1 MSDDFKEEILDTLA
15 NMLMKRMPREI
26 TEDVLEL
33 RGQLLPF
40 MLVSFIG
47 CNPRLADDIDRLFDS
62 KAETYS
68 KLYLESEYFHDTS
81 LLLYRKEDVLRI
93 QKVAGILEDYRKNE
107 VKEPLRKLLKKGYN
121 KVYRYFESHPAIDGE
136 ELLKL
141 ISYEKTLNYHGPTV
155 YDGPLTVA
163 FFLMVSE
170 LCRPIKPKIYAL
182 TLFLDEYD
190 KVILKIRN
198 IAKPPS
204 ENILDTRNALS
215 KPKIAEFRNKYGFS
229 KEGNNIQKALLSVTN
244 TELESLILDLVG
256 KATSSNFED
265 QPLKLKNAIRTGN
278 FSNFGSISRKITY
291 WVNLARYYNVSD
303 YVYDVLLTDRNV
315 LEMFSEIEYEFKV
328 SNVDPNLK
336 EDYVIAS
343 LFLIGLAREYHHNK
357 RDSVIYEGVST
368 FSDALNTKKDSN
380 TVSDVENTELVRLR
394 RENDILESKL
404 KSNSTRSKEINKRLE
419 KELRMLHKENKRL
432 TNEIELLKDER
443 QELYSLREFAYS
455 LKSDFEMDDVS
466 EFEENKQELATYT
479 ITIFGG
485 TDPWRKQMQ
494 KLFPDFHYVLPNKE
508 NTDISFITQK
518 DMIVFFNTHKNSHGM
533 YYKVQKLLSNIGKPL
548 HYLNESG
555 NIERTVATMLSSINK
570 VNNK

>member
-62 KAETYS
+62 KAEKYS

-81 LLLYRKEDVLRI
+81 LLLYRTEDVLRI
-93 QKVAGILEDYRKNE
+93 QKLAGILEDYRKNE

-163 FFLMVSE
+163 FFLMVTE
-170 LCRPIKPKIYAL
+170 FCRPIKPKIYAL

-204 ENILDTRNALS
+204 ENILDTRNVLP
-215 KPKIAEFRNKYGFS
+215 KPKIAEYRNKYGFA
-229 KEGNNIQKALLSVTN
+229 KAGNNIQRALLSATN
-244 TELESLILDLVG
+244 TELESLPTEFIG
-256 KATSSNFED
+256 NPNSGSFEN
-265 QPLKLKNAIRTGN
+265 QPSKLKNAIKTGN
-278 FSNFGSISRKITY
+278 FSNYGIISRKITY
-291 WVNLARYYNVSD
+291 WLNLARYFNVSD
-303 YVYDVLLTDRNV
+303 YVYDVMLTDRYV
-315 LEMFSEIEYEFKV
+315 LEIFSEIEYQLNM
-328 SNVDPNLK
+328 SNIDPKLK
-336 EDYVIAS
+336 EDYVIGS
-343 LFLIGLAREYHHNK
+343 LFLIGLAREYHKNK
-357 RDSVIYEGVST
+357 HDSVVNEGVAN
-368 FSDALNTKKDSN
+368 FSDALFKKKDSDF
-380 TVSDVENTELVRLR
+380 DVDNNGLVRLR

-404 KSNSTRSKEINKRLE
+404 QSNTNRYKELNKRLE
-419 KELRMLHKENKRL
+419 KELRRLHKENKRL
-432 TNEIELLKDER
+432 TTEVDLFKDEK
-443 QELYSLREFAYS
+443 QELFSLREFAYS

-466 EFEENKQELATYT
+466 EFEENKKELANFE

-533 YYKVQKLLSNIGKPL
+533 YYKVQKLLSNIGKPI

-570 VNNK
+570 R

>member
-81 LLLYRKEDVLRI
+81 LLLYRTEDVLRI
-93 QKVAGILEDYRKNE
+93 QKLAGILEDYRKNE

-163 FFLMVSE
+163 FFLMVTE
-170 LCRPIKPKIYAL
+170 FCRPIKPKIYAL

-204 ENILDTRNALS
+204 ENILDTRNVLP
-215 KPKIAEFRNKYGFS
+215 KPKIAEYRNKYGFD
-229 KEGNNIQKALLSVTN
+229 KAGNNIQRALLSATN
-244 TELESLILDLVG
+244 TELESLPTEFIG
-256 KATSSNFED
+256 NPNSGNFED
-265 QPLKLKNAIRTGN
+265 QPSKLKNAIKTGN
-278 FSNFGSISRKITY
+278 FSNYGIISRKITY
-291 WVNLARYYNVSD
+291 WLNLARYFNVSD
-303 YVYDVLLTDRNV
+303 YVYDVMLTDRNV
-315 LEMFSEIEYEFKV
+315 LEIFSEIEYQLNL
-328 SNVDPNLK
+328 SNIDPKLK
-336 EDYVIAS
+336 EDYVIGS
-343 LFLIGLAREYHHNK
+343 LFLIGLAREYHKNK
-357 RDSVIYEGVST
+357 HDSVVNEGVAT
-368 FSDALNTKKDSN
+368 FSDALFQKKDSDF
-380 TVSDVENTELVRLR
+380 DVDNNELVRLR

-404 KSNSTRSKEINKRLE
+404 QSNTNRYKELNKRLE
-419 KELRMLHKENKRL
+419 KELRRLHKENKRL
-432 TNEIELLKDER
+432 TTEVDLFKDEK
-443 QELYSLREFAYS
+443 QELFSLREFAYS

-466 EFEENKQELATYT
+466 EFEENKKELANFE

-533 YYKVQKLLSNIGKPL
+533 YYKVQKLLSNIGKPI

-570 VNNK
+570 R

>member
-62 KAETYS
+62 KAEKYS

-81 LLLYRKEDVLRI
+81 LLLYRTEDVLRI
-93 QKVAGILEDYRKNE
+93 QKLAGILEDYRKNE

-163 FFLMVSE
+163 FFLMVTE
-170 LCRPIKPKIYAL
+170 FCRPIKPKIYAL

-204 ENILDTRNALS
+204 ENILDTRNVLP
-215 KPKIAEFRNKYGFS
+215 KPKIAEYRNKYGFA
-229 KEGNNIQKALLSVTN
+229 KAGNNIQRALLSATN
-244 TELESLILDLVG
+244 TELESLPTEFIG
-256 KATSSNFED
+256 NPNSGNFED
-265 QPLKLKNAIRTGN
+265 QPSKLKNAIKTGN
-278 FSNFGSISRKITY
+278 FSNYGIISRKITY
-291 WVNLARYYNVSD
+291 WLNLARYFNVSD
-303 YVYDVLLTDRNV
+303 YVYDVMLTDRNV
-315 LEMFSEIEYEFKV
+315 LEIFSEIEYQLNL
-328 SNVDPNLK
+328 SNIDPKLK
-336 EDYVIAS
+336 EDYVIGS
-343 LFLIGLAREYHHNK
+343 LFLIGLAREYHKNK
-357 RDSVIYEGVST
+357 HDSVVNEGVDT
-368 FSDALNTKKDSN
+368 FSDALFQKKDSDF
-380 TVSDVENTELVRLR
+380 DVENNELVRLR

-404 KSNSTRSKEINKRLE
+404 QSNTNRYKELNKRLE
-419 KELRMLHKENKRL
+419 KELRRLHKENKRL
-432 TNEIELLKDER
+432 TTEVDLFKDEK
-443 QELYSLREFAYS
+443 QELFSLREFAYS

-466 EFEENKQELATYT
+466 EFEENKKELATFE

-533 YYKVQKLLSNIGKPL
+533 YYKVQKLLSNIGKPI

-570 VNNK
+570 R

>member
-62 KAETYS
+62 KAEKYS

-81 LLLYRKEDVLRI
+81 LLLYRTEDVLRI
-93 QKVAGILEDYRKNE
+93 QKLAGILEDYRKNE

-163 FFLMVSE
+163 FFLMVTE
-170 LCRPIKPKIYAL
+170 FCRPIKPKIYAL

-204 ENILDTRNALS
+204 ENILDTRNVLP
-215 KPKIAEFRNKYGFS
+215 KPKIAEYRNKYGFA
-229 KEGNNIQKALLSVTN
+229 KAGNNIQRALLSATN
-244 TELESLILDLVG
+244 TELESLPTEFIG
-256 KATSSNFED
+256 NPNSGNFED
-265 QPLKLKNAIRTGN
+265 QPSKLKNAIKTGN
-278 FSNFGSISRKITY
+278 FSNYGIISRKITY
-291 WVNLARYYNVSD
+291 WLNLARYFNVSD
-303 YVYDVLLTDRNV
+303 YVYDVMLTDRNV
-315 LEMFSEIEYEFKV
+315 LEIFSEIEYQLNL
-328 SNVDPNLK
+328 SNIDPKLK
-336 EDYVIAS
+336 EDYVIGS
-343 LFLIGLAREYHHNK
+343 LFLIGLAREYHKNK
-357 RDSVIYEGVST
+357 HDSVVNEGVDT
-368 FSDALNTKKDSN
+368 FSDALFQKKDSDF
-380 TVSDVENTELVRLR
+380 DVDNNELVRLR

-404 KSNSTRSKEINKRLE
+404 QSNTNRYKELNKRLE
-419 KELRMLHKENKRL
+419 KELRRLHKENKRL
-432 TNEIELLKDER
+432 TTEVDLFKDEK
-443 QELYSLREFAYS
+443 QELFSLREFAYS

-466 EFEENKQELATYT
+466 EFEENKKELATFE

-533 YYKVQKLLSNIGKPL
+533 YYKVQKLLSNIGKPI

-570 VNNK
+570 R

>member
-81 LLLYRKEDVLRI
+81 LLLYRTEDVLRI
-93 QKVAGILEDYRKNE
+93 QKLAGILEDYRKNE

-163 FFLMVSE
+163 FFLMVTE
-170 LCRPIKPKIYAL
+170 FCRPIKPKIYAL

-204 ENILDTRNALS
+204 ENILDTRNVLP
-215 KPKIAEFRNKYGFS
+215 KPKIAEYRNKYGFA
-229 KEGNNIQKALLSVTN
+229 KAGNNIQRALLSATN
-244 TELESLILDLVG
+244 TELESLPTEFIG
-256 KATSSNFED
+256 NPNSGNFED
-265 QPLKLKNAIRTGN
+265 QPSKLKNAIKTGN
-278 FSNFGSISRKITY
+278 FSNYGIISRKITY
-291 WVNLARYYNVSD
+291 WLNLARYFNVSD
-303 YVYDVLLTDRNV
+303 YVYDVMLTDRNV
-315 LEMFSEIEYEFKV
+315 LEIFSEIEYQLNL
-328 SNVDPNLK
+328 SNIDPKLK
-336 EDYVIAS
+336 EDYVIGS
-343 LFLIGLAREYHHNK
+343 LFLIGLAREYHKNK
-357 RDSVIYEGVST
+357 HDSVVNEGVAT
-368 FSDALNTKKDSN
+368 FSDALFQKKDSDF
-380 TVSDVENTELVRLR
+380 DVENNELVRLR
-394 RENDILESKL
+394 RENAILESKL
-404 KSNSTRSKEINKRLE
+404 QSNTNRYKELNKRLE
-419 KELRMLHKENKRL
+419 KELRRLHKENKRL
-432 TNEIELLKDER
+432 TTEVDLFKDEK
-443 QELYSLREFAYS
+443 QELFSLREFAYS

-466 EFEENKQELATYT
+466 EFEENKKELATFE

-533 YYKVQKLLSNIGKPL
+533 YYKVQKLLSNIGKPI

-570 VNNK
+570 R

>member
-81 LLLYRKEDVLRI
+81 LLLYRTEDVLRI
-93 QKVAGILEDYRKNE
+93 QKLAGILEDYRKNE

-163 FFLMVSE
+163 FFLMVTE
-170 LCRPIKPKIYAL
+170 FCRPIKPKIYAL

-204 ENILDTRNALS
+204 ENILDTRNVLP
-215 KPKIAEFRNKYGFS
+215 KPKIAEYRNKYGFA
-229 KEGNNIQKALLSVTN
+229 KAGNNIQRALLSATN
-244 TELESLILDLVG
+244 TELESLPTEFIG
-256 KATSSNFED
+256 NPNSGSFEN
-265 QPLKLKNAIRTGN
+265 QPSKLKNAIKTGN
-278 FSNFGSISRKITY
+278 FSNYGIISRKITY
-291 WVNLARYYNVSD
+291 WLNLARYFNVSD
-303 YVYDVLLTDRNV
+303 YVYDVMLTDRNV
-315 LEMFSEIEYEFKV
+315 LEMFSEIEYQLNL
-328 SNVDPNLK
+328 SNIDPKLK
-336 EDYVIAS
+336 EDYVIGS
-343 LFLIGLAREYHHNK
+343 LFLIGLAREYHKNK
-357 RDSVIYEGVST
+357 HDSVVNEGVAT
-368 FSDALNTKKDSN
+368 FSDALFKKKDSDF
-380 TVSDVENTELVRLR
+380 DVDNNELVRLR

-404 KSNSTRSKEINKRLE
+404 QSNTNRYKELNKRLE
-419 KELRMLHKENKRL
+419 KELRRLHKENKRL
-432 TNEIELLKDER
+432 TTEVDLFKDEK
-443 QELYSLREFAYS
+443 QELFSLREFAYS

-466 EFEENKQELATYT
+466 EFEENKKELANFE

-533 YYKVQKLLSNIGKPL
+533 YYKVQKLLSNIGKPI

-570 VNNK
+570 R

>member
-1 MSDDFKEEILDTLA
+1 MSDDFKEEILDTFA

-81 LLLYRKEDVLRI
+81 LLLYRTEDVLRI
-93 QKVAGILEDYRKNE
+93 QKLAGILEDYRKNE

-163 FFLMVSE
+163 FFLMVTE
-170 LCRPIKPKIYAL
+170 FCRPIKPKIYAL

-204 ENILDTRNALS
+204 ENILDTRNVLP
-215 KPKIAEFRNKYGFS
+215 KPKIAEYRNKYGFA
-229 KEGNNIQKALLSVTN
+229 KAGNNIQRALLSATN
-244 TELESLILDLVG
+244 TELESLPTEFIG
-256 KATSSNFED
+256 NPNSGNFED
-265 QPLKLKNAIRTGN
+265 QPSKLKNAIKTGN
-278 FSNFGSISRKITY
+278 FSNYGIISRKITY
-291 WVNLARYYNVSD
+291 WLNLARYFNVSD
-303 YVYDVLLTDRNV
+303 YVYDVMLTDRNV
-315 LEMFSEIEYEFKV
+315 LEIFSEIEYQLNL
-328 SNVDPNLK
+328 SNIDPKLK
-336 EDYVIAS
+336 EDYVIGS
-343 LFLIGLAREYHHNK
+343 LFLIGLAREYHKNK
-357 RDSVIYEGVST
+357 HDSVVNEGVAT
-368 FSDALNTKKDSN
+368 FSDALFQKKDSDF
-380 TVSDVENTELVRLR
+380 DVENNELVRLR

-404 KSNSTRSKEINKRLE
+404 QSNTNRYKELNKRLE
-419 KELRMLHKENKRL
+419 KELRRLHKENKRL
-432 TNEIELLKDER
+432 TTEVDLFKDEK
-443 QELYSLREFAYS
+443 QELFSLREFAYS

-466 EFEENKQELATYT
+466 EFEENKKELATFE

-533 YYKVQKLLSNIGKPL
+533 YYKVQKLLSNIGKPI

-570 VNNK
+570 R